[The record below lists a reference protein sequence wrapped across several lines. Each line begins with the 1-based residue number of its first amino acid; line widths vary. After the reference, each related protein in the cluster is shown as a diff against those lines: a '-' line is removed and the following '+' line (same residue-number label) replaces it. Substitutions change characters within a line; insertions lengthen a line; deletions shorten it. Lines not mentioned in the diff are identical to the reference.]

1 MSYLIAF
8 GILFIGLMT
17 GIILAYY
24 IERSET
30 MTTKLLG
37 SSMSILMGA
46 GLLMAFSQGHLL
58 DEHWFFPVGIC
69 GGFILGTS
77 LELVGGP
84 YHLFPLQ
91 PNAGTS
97 SNQRASENLTRK

>member
-24 IERSET
+24 IERAET
-30 MTTKLLG
+30 ITTKLLG
-37 SSMSILMGA
+37 SSMSILMGT
-46 GLLMAFSQGHLL
+46 GLLTAFSQGHLL
-58 DEHWFFPVGIC
+58 DEHWFYPVGIC

-77 LELVGGP
+77 LELLGGSYP
-84 YHLFPLQ
+84 FFPLHSN
-91 PNAGTS
+91 PGAS
-97 SNQRASENLTRK
+97 SKPDE